1 MQDLAACLCYVIIEL
16 CCLVFK
22 LYLIYG
28 DSVLVAILCLDES
41 DICLRY
47 ARIIYCDALCF
58 RLADLA
64 SACGRTSD
72 LPALLDDL
80 AVRDSYVVIIFH
92 GSGLELD
99 LIYGSALLGAHLDA
113 VECDLI
119 S

>member
-1 MQDLAACLCYVIIEL
+1 M
-16 CCLVFK
+16 
-22 LYLIYG
+22 
-28 DSVLVAILCLDES
+28 LCLDES
-41 DICLRY
+41 NICFRD
-47 ARIIYCDALCF
+47 ACIIDCDALCF
-58 RLADLA
+58 GFADLA
-64 SACGRTSD
+64 SVCGGASD

-80 AVRDSYVVIIFH
+80 AVCDSYVVIIFH

>member
-1 MQDLAACLCYVIIEL
+1 MQDLAACLGYVIIEL
-16 CCLVFK
+16 CVLIFK

-28 DSVLVAILCLDES
+28 DSIFVAVFCLDES
-41 DICLRY
+41 NICFRD
-47 ARIIYCDALCF
+47 ACIIDCDALCF
-58 RLADLA
+58 GLADLV

-99 LIYGSALLGAHLDA
+99 LIYGSALLGSHLDA

-119 S
+119 C